1 MAREGE
7 GEGSCI
13 KPLCSKVSRT
23 FSHGDS
29 SRLITNSKAS
39 SPTGGNTQ
47 PRLFVPV
54 LLPLLRPTFR
64 CFRNE
69 IGPLLSPF
77 PSHRPQT
84 CYCSSLIRDII
95 IEVSPNPDSSIWKQ
109 EKMGFVRKI
118 YFRNFDFDIYS
129 QRNTETRR
137 LTFFFFN
144 FRLIYELLMNWNGKK
159 RKDKFNRL
167 TVTFVFEKLI

>member
-1 MAREGE
+1 MIPIIIPLSIIIPIPKFCSPSKLIAIQRYGERVSRFREYQRRRKKAWMARERGRR
-7 GEGSCI
+7 GSRI

-39 SPTGGNTQ
+39 SPTGGGNTQ

-69 IGPLLSPF
+69 IGEPSLLSI
-77 PSHRPQT
+77 
-84 CYCSSLIRDII
+84 SSASNLLLFL
-95 IEVSPNPDSSIWKQ
+95 VDSRA
-109 EKMGFVRKI
+109 G
-118 YFRNFDFDIYS
+118 
-129 QRNTETRR
+129 T
-137 LTFFFFN
+137 
-144 FRLIYELLMNWNGKK
+144 
-159 RKDKFNRL
+159 
-167 TVTFVFEKLI
+167 

>member
-1 MAREGE
+1 MISIHNHSIINYYPNFQISSPSKLIASPCIMQSSGMQNGCRGFESIKDEGKKH
-7 GEGSCI
+7 GWGGRGSCI

-84 CYCSSLIRDII
+84 CYCSSLIR
-95 IEVSPNPDSSIWKQ
+95 EPRHNNWSI
-109 EKMGFVRKI
+109 
-118 YFRNFDFDIYS
+118 S
-129 QRNTETRR
+129 
-137 LTFFFFN
+137 
-144 FRLIYELLMNWNGKK
+144 
-159 RKDKFNRL
+159 
-167 TVTFVFEKLI
+167 

>member
-1 MAREGE
+1 MVSIEWLFFFWTNFKKIPSDSYHRYQLLSQFPKLHRSSSWSMHYAIQWYAERVSRFRKYQRRRKKAWMAREGE

-84 CYCSSLIRDII
+84 CYCSSLIRNII
-95 IEVSPNPDSSIWKQ
+95 IEVSPNPDSSIWK
-109 EKMGFVRKI
+109 
-118 YFRNFDFDIYS
+118 
-129 QRNTETRR
+129 
-137 LTFFFFN
+137 
-144 FRLIYELLMNWNGKK
+144 
-159 RKDKFNRL
+159 
-167 TVTFVFEKLI
+167 

>member
-1 MAREGE
+1 MKNFKKISSWLPLTFHYQLLSQFPNFAAHRGSSRSSGMVNGCRGFESIKDEGKKH
-7 GEGSCI
+7 GWRKRKRGRRGSRI

-39 SPTGGNTQ
+39 SPTGEGNTQ

-69 IGPLLSPF
+69 IGEPSLLSI
-77 PSHRPQT
+77 
-84 CYCSSLIRDII
+84 SSASNLLLFL
-95 IEVSPNPDSSIWKQ
+95 VDSRA
-109 EKMGFVRKI
+109 G
-118 YFRNFDFDIYS
+118 
-129 QRNTETRR
+129 T
-137 LTFFFFN
+137 
-144 FRLIYELLMNWNGKK
+144 
-159 RKDKFNRL
+159 
-167 TVTFVFEKLI
+167 

>member
-1 MAREGE
+1 MIPIIIPLSIIIPIPKFYSPSRLIAIQRMVNGCRGFESIKDEGKKHGWRERKRGRR
-7 GEGSCI
+7 GSRI

-39 SPTGGNTQ
+39 SPTGEGNTQ

-69 IGPLLSPF
+69 IGEPSLLSI
-77 PSHRPQT
+77 
-84 CYCSSLIRDII
+84 SSASNLLLFL
-95 IEVSPNPDSSIWKQ
+95 VDSRA
-109 EKMGFVRKI
+109 G
-118 YFRNFDFDIYS
+118 
-129 QRNTETRR
+129 T
-137 LTFFFFN
+137 
-144 FRLIYELLMNWNGKK
+144 
-159 RKDKFNRL
+159 
-167 TVTFVFEKLI
+167 

>member
-1 MAREGE
+1 MTPIIIPLSIIIPIPKFCSPSKLIAIQRYGERVSRFREYQRRRKKAWMARERGRR
-7 GEGSCI
+7 GSRI

-39 SPTGGNTQ
+39 SPTGEGNTQ

-69 IGPLLSPF
+69 IGEPSLLSI
-77 PSHRPQT
+77 
-84 CYCSSLIRDII
+84 SSASNLLLFL
-95 IEVSPNPDSSIWKQ
+95 VDSRA
-109 EKMGFVRKI
+109 G
-118 YFRNFDFDIYS
+118 
-129 QRNTETRR
+129 T
-137 LTFFFFN
+137 
-144 FRLIYELLMNWNGKK
+144 
-159 RKDKFNRL
+159 
-167 TVTFVFEKLI
+167 